1 MAGMPGFDATFD
13 MIPSDRSAVLP
24 RGAATDDQQE
34 GVGPQPHPPAKKK
47 EKVFGG
53 RKGKFGRQTGP
64 EAERAYGERKAM
76 LLLVEQIDAQRAIV
90 DQLLPRG
97 DDTGA
102 SDCAAKALKS
112 LPSEAAAR
120 LSRCGAQLL
129 KLSAELDEVSVGE
142 VEHNEGK
149 DAKVVRSAITD
160 WPTKQA
166 NETRRIRKKA
176 AARIEQYLARL
187 GVA

>member
-1 MAGMPGFDATFD
+1 M
-13 MIPSDRSAVLP
+13 
-24 RGAATDDQQE
+24 
-34 GVGPQPHPPAKKK
+34 
-47 EKVFGG
+47 
-53 RKGKFGRQTGP
+53 GKFGRQTGP
-64 EAERAYGERKAM
+64 EAERAHRERKAM

-90 DQLLPRG
+90 DQLLPR
-97 DDTGA
+97 DDVTGA
-102 SDCAAKALKS
+102 AEGDSSTVDRAIKALKA
-112 LPSEAAAR
+112 LPAEAAAR

-129 KLSAELDEVSVGE
+129 KLSAELDEVSIGE

-187 GVA
+187 GVL